1 MVAEKRQIETH
12 REDSTGTNNGA
23 QRGAYKAEKGQQKG
37 RRDAIRGG
45 TETGSVL

>member
-12 REDSTGTNNGA
+12 REDSVGTNNEA

-37 RRDAIRGG
+37 RRDTIIEGYGG
-45 TETGSVL
+45 G